1 MKARRKRI
9 MMSGA
14 ALACLLF
21 ANGCVWAPELAA
33 VKTDIAHQFPDVD
46 FHKNVTLSFGPVTMV
61 LARTVTSFIPDARE
75 ARPYLRDVS
84 HLQVAVYEVEGAPGS
99 EGVRTPAALQHLMD
113 NGWEM
118 AVRVRDEGEL
128 VWVLYRIEKESVREM
143 FVVALSDDELVLVK
157 VRGRLERIMA
167 AALHDASSGEG
178 FLHGPGGARL

>member
-1 MKARRKRI
+1 MKTRRTRI
-9 MMSGA
+9 LMSGA
-14 ALACLLF
+14 ALVCLLF
-21 ANGCVWAPELAA
+21 ANGCVWAPELTA

-46 FHKNVTLSFGPVTMV
+46 FHSNVTLSFGPVAMV
-61 LARTVTSFIPDARE
+61 LARAVTGVIPDARE

-84 HLQVAVYEVEGAPGS
+84 RLQVAVYQLEGTPES
-99 EGVRTPAALQHLMD
+99 EDIRTPDALQHLLD
-113 NGWEM
+113 KGWEM

-167 AALHDASSGEG
+167 AALHDASNGEG